1 LVESRRIDGMK
12 VAVKDLKEIAYLA
25 ECIKSNT
32 NEEFI
37 SEFAYDIEED
47 AKSIL
52 AIVEQYTLED

>member
-1 LVESRRIDGMK
+1 MK

>member
-1 LVESRRIDGMK
+1 MK

-25 ECIKSNT
+25 ECIKGRTDS
-32 NEEFI
+32 EFI
-37 SEFAYDIEED
+37 SEFAYEIEED